1 MGQAVPGVE
10 EVPVRGPGGEGLQPA
25 AGDVDHD
32 DGQTGEHPQQIGI
45 GQPALVAS
53 CHGLRFGL
61 PVGDDLDPVAVG
73 VLDEIDAHSRVF
85 KADAAHLPVL
95 GVPDVEFVGDEGQ
108 VKLPL
113 TQIIGLRA
121 VLQPGQLQL
130 KAGDPVPQIDQPEGA
145 VLGVDLSGGARP
157 RASR

>member
-1 MGQAVPGVE
+1 MGGHAAQHHGVQGVQHPPQGEAAEEGGVHQGIDHAPEHQGHGHPQQIAEQQVGPGEGLFGVQQEHARAHDKYRDAPVGQAVPGVE

-73 VLDEIDAHSRVF
+73 Y
-85 KADAAHLPVL
+85 
-95 GVPDVEFVGDEGQ
+95 
-108 VKLPL
+108 
-113 TQIIGLRA
+113 
-121 VLQPGQLQL
+121 
-130 KAGDPVPQIDQPEGA
+130 
-145 VLGVDLSGGARP
+145 
-157 RASR
+157 

>member
-1 MGQAVPGVE
+1 M
-10 EVPVRGPGGEGLQPA
+10 
-25 AGDVDHD
+25 
-32 DGQTGEHPQQIGI
+32 
-45 GQPALVAS
+45 
-53 CHGLRFGL
+53 
-61 PVGDDLDPVAVG
+61 
-73 VLDEIDAHSRVF
+73 
-85 KADAAHLPVL
+85 L

-145 VLGVDLSGGARP
+145 VLGVDLSGGGQAQGVP
-157 RASR
+157 VEVQAAVQVQYVATKIGSEVVYFDKQVFNAS